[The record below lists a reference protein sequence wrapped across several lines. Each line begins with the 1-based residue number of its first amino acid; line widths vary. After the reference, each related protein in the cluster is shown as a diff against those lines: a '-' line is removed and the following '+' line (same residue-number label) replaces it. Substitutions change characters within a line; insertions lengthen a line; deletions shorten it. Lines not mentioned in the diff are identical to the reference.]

1 MCGIMRMPNKKQI
14 FFIKGNSLFLR
25 GFCTHLQTNPMNLV
39 KAQIPRVGLESYP
52 INLFFV
58 WRQLESA
65 FFGALASV
73 GALFIFKEVMNI
85 PKN

>member
-1 MCGIMRMPNKKQI
+1 
-14 FFIKGNSLFLR
+14 
-25 GFCTHLQTNPMNLV
+25 MNLV

-58 WRQLESA
+58 WRQLGFA

-73 GALFIFKEVMNI
+73 GALFYLCDRKEGLYEKVWMLIFDHWSLRVARWTYYK
-85 PKN
+85 